1 MTNKYIENINAL
13 MKRQE
18 SNGLETYGQLLQD
31 NHEMTTIDRIEYLE
45 EELVDALM
53 YLEHLKE
60 SVRGVKHE
68 A

>member
-1 MTNKYIENINAL
+1 

-18 SNGLETYGQLLQD
+18 SKGLETYGQLLQD